1 MKKLIL
7 CVMICLFGV
16 GFSLAQTLTSP
27 DGNLVMDFH
36 LSADKTPVYSLKYKG
51 KDVIKESKM
60 GFQIRPSFDFSKNFR
75 IVETKED
82 ASDTTWN
89 PVWGQNSVIRDNHK
103 ELFVALEQEGTGW
116 LLNIRFRLF
125 DDGLGFRYEFPVQKE
140 LRHFTINE
148 EVTEFQLV
156 GDYKA
161 FWIPADYDTNEF
173 QITTSKLSEVPQL
186 IDKAR
191 DEALACKS
199 PSPNLAVQT
208 PLMLKSDDG
217 LYINIHEAALVNYPA
232 MHLNLD
238 AQTFLMSSHSPN
250 LAVQTPLMLK
260 SDDGLYINIHEAA
273 LVNYPAMHL
282 NLDAQTFL
290 MSSHLTPDKNG
301 TKGYIQTG
309 STSPWR
315 TIIVSDDAR
324 NILASNLIVNLNEP
338 CKLEDT
344 SWIKPTKYV
353 GVWWEYFTGGGSTWA
368 YTDTQD
374 IVIGKTDY
382 TKLKPNGHHGANT
395 AHVKEYIDFAAK
407 NGFDAVLVEGWNEG
421 WEDNYAYA
429 KEFIY
434 SFTKAYPD
442 FDVKE
447 LQRYAASK
455 GVKIIMHHET
465 TSSVADYERQMH
477 DAFRFMKE
485 NGYDAVKTGYVGPI
499 IPRSEHHD
507 GQWMVNHYNRVAETA
522 AQYHIMVNSHEAVR
536 PTGMYRTYPN
546 WIAQESARGTEFE
559 SFNGIR
565 PDHQTILPFTRLM
578 GGPMDYTP
586 GIFEGDLSVYGS
598 NKAKLGTTLV
608 KQLALYVTMYS
619 PLQMAADLYQNYEK
633 YPDAFQFIKDVAV
646 DWDNTYI
653 LEAEPGDYITIARK
667 AKGKNEWYIG
677 GITDENSR
685 EAVIDLSFL
694 PAGKKYQA
702 TIYADGKTADWRTN
716 PKEYVIS
723 TKKVTN
729 KTKLKQRLAPSG
741 GVAVKYQATIYADGK
756 TADWRT
762 NPKEYV
768 ISTKK
773 VTNKTKLK
781 QRLAPSGGVAVSI
794 KEL

>member
-51 KDVIKESKM
+51 KDVIKESKL

-148 EVTEFQLV
+148 EVTEFQLT

-199 PSPNLAVQT
+199 P
-208 PLMLKSDDG
+208 
-217 LYINIHEAALVNYPA
+217 
-232 MHLNLD
+232 
-238 AQTFLMSSHSPN
+238 SPN

-442 FDVKE
+442 FNVKE

-741 GVAVKYQATIYADGK
+741 GVAV
-756 TADWRT
+756 
-762 NPKEYV
+762 
-768 ISTKK
+768 
-773 VTNKTKLK
+773 
-781 QRLAPSGGVAVSI
+781 SI

>member
-1 MKKLIL
+1 MKKLIVFL
-7 CVMICLFGV
+7 V
-16 GFSLAQTLTSP
+16 GILGMSVSALAQVLTSP

-36 LSADKTPVYSLKYKG
+36 LSDGDVPVYSLTYKG
-51 KDVIKESKM
+51 KEVIKESRM
-60 GFQIRPSFDFSKNFR
+60 GFQICPSYEFDRDFR
-75 IVETKED
+75 IVETREG
-82 ASDTTWN
+82 ASDTTWE
-89 PVWGQNSVIRDNHK
+89 PVWGQNSEIRDNHK
-103 ELFVALEQEGTGW
+103 ELFVALEQKTTGW

-148 EVTEFQLV
+148 EVTEFQLA
-156 GDYKA
+156 GNHKA

-232 MHLNLD
+232 MHLNLNPENY
-238 AQTFLMSSHSPN
+238 LMS
-250 LAVQTPLMLK
+250 A
-260 SDDGLYINIHEAA
+260 
-273 LVNYPAMHL
+273 
-282 NLDAQTFL
+282 
-290 MSSHLTPDKNG
+290 HLTPDKNG

-315 TIIVSDDAR
+315 TIVVSDDAR
-324 NILASNLIVNLNEP
+324 DILASNLIVNLNEP

-344 SWIKPTKYV
+344 SWIKPVKYV

-382 TKLKPNGHHGANT
+382 TQLKPNGHHGANT

-407 NGFDAVLVEGWNEG
+407 HGFDAVLVEGWNEG

-465 TSSVADYERQMH
+465 TSSVADYERQLH

-522 AQYHIMVNSHEAVR
+522 AQYKIMVDSHEAVR
-536 PTGMYRTYPN
+536 PTGMYRAYPN

-646 DWDNTYI
+646 DWDHTYI

-667 AKGKNEWYIG
+667 AKGKNEWFVG

-702 TIYADGKTADWRTN
+702 TIYADGKSADWRTN

-723 TKKVTN
+723 TRKVN
-729 KTKLKQRLAPSG
+729 HKTKLKQKLAPSG
-741 GVAVKYQATIYADGK
+741 GVAI
-756 TADWRT
+756 
-762 NPKEYV
+762 
-768 ISTKK
+768 
-773 VTNKTKLK
+773 
-781 QRLAPSGGVAVSI
+781 SI
-794 KEL
+794 KEI

>member
-1 MKKLIL
+1 MR
-7 CVMICLFGV
+7 MIFVWLGLLAASV
-16 GFSLAQTLTSP
+16 AVNAQTLTSP
-27 DGNLVMDFH
+27 DGNLKMQFH
-36 LSADKTPVYSLKYKG
+36 LSDEGKPVYSLMYKE
-51 KDVIKESKM
+51 KEVINESKM
-60 GFQIRPSFDFSKNFR
+60 GFQISPSIAFDRNFSV
-75 IVETKED
+75 VETKID
-82 ASDTTWN
+82 SCNTVWN
-89 PVWGQNSVIRDNHK
+89 TVWGQNSEISDHHK
-103 ELFVALEQEGTGW
+103 ELWVALKQEKSGR

-125 DDGLGFRYEFPVQKE
+125 NDGLGFRYEFPVPSN
-140 LRHFTINE
+140 LRHFTLKE
-148 EVTEFQLV
+148 ELTEFQLA
-156 GDYKA
+156 GNHKA

-173 QITTSKLSEVPQL
+173 QITTSRLSEVPYL
-186 IDKAR
+186 IDEAR
-191 DEALACKS
+191 NEPLACKS
-199 PSPNLAVQT
+199 PTPNLAVQT
-208 PLMLKSDDG
+208 PLMLKSDNG

-238 AQTFLMSSHSPN
+238 AETYLMS
-250 LAVQTPLMLK
+250 A
-260 SDDGLYINIHEAA
+260 
-273 LVNYPAMHL
+273 
-282 NLDAQTFL
+282 
-290 MSSHLTPDKNG
+290 HLTPDKNG
-301 TKGYIQTG
+301 NKGYIQTG
-309 STSPWR
+309 SVTPWR

-324 NILASNLIVNLNEP
+324 DILASNLILNLNEP
-338 CKLEDT
+338 CKIEDT

-374 IVIGKTDY
+374 VVIGQTDY
-382 TKLKPNGHHGANT
+382 KQLKPNGHHGANT

-407 NGFDAVLVEGWNEG
+407 HGFDAVLVEGWNEG

-434 SFTKAYPD
+434 SFTTPYPD

-447 LQRYAASK
+447 LQAYAASK

-465 TSSVADYERQMH
+465 TSSVADYERQMD
-477 DAFRFMKE
+477 DAFRFMKD

-507 GQWMVNHYNRVAETA
+507 GQWMVNHYNRVAEKA
-522 AQYHIMVNSHEAVR
+522 AQYKIMVNSHEAVR
-536 PTGMYRTYPN
+536 PTGLCRTYPN

-646 DWDNTYI
+646 DWDRTYI

-667 AKGKNEWYIG
+667 AKGKNEWYVG

-685 EAVIDLSFL
+685 EALIDFSFL
-694 PAGKKYQA
+694 PKGKKYQA
-702 TIYADGKTADWRTN
+702 VIYADGKKADWRTN
-716 PKEYVIS
+716 PKEYVIETRTIS
-723 TKKVTN
+723 H
-729 KTKLKQRLAPSG
+729 KTKLRQKLAPSG
-741 GVAVKYQATIYADGK
+741 GVAI
-756 TADWRT
+756 
-762 NPKEYV
+762 
-768 ISTKK
+768 
-773 VTNKTKLK
+773 
-781 QRLAPSGGVAVSI
+781 SI

>member
-7 CVMICLFGV
+7 SVMMSLFVV
-16 GFSLAQTLTSP
+16 GFSFAQTLTSP
-27 DGNLVMDFH
+27 NGNLVMDFH
-36 LSADKTPVYSLKYKG
+36 LSADKVPVYSLKYKG
-51 KDVIKESKM
+51 KDVIRESRM

-82 ASDTTWN
+82 ASDTSWN

-148 EVTEFQLV
+148 EVTEFQLA
-156 GDYKA
+156 GDHKA

-238 AQTFLMSSHSPN
+238 A
-250 LAVQTPLMLK
+250 K
-260 SDDGLYINIHEAA
+260 
-273 LVNYPAMHL
+273 
-282 NLDAQTFL
+282 TFL

-315 TIIVSDDAR
+315 TIVVSDDAR
-324 NILASNLIVNLNEP
+324 DILASNLIVNLNEP

-382 TKLKPNGHHGANT
+382 TQLKPNGHHGANT

-522 AQYHIMVNSHEAVR
+522 AKYHIMVDSHEAVR

-667 AKGKNEWYIG
+667 AKGKNEWYVG

-723 TKKVTN
+723 TKKVT
-729 KTKLKQRLAPSG
+729 S
-741 GVAVKYQATIYADGK
+741 
-756 TADWRT
+756 
-762 NPKEYV
+762 
-768 ISTKK
+768 
-773 VTNKTKLK
+773 KTKLK

>member
-1 MKKLIL
+1 MKKLIVFL
-7 CVMICLFGV
+7 V
-16 GFSLAQTLTSP
+16 GILGMSVSALAQVLTSP

-36 LSADKTPVYSLKYKG
+36 LSDGDVPVYSLTYKG
-51 KDVIKESKM
+51 KEVIKESRM
-60 GFQIRPSFDFSKNFR
+60 GFQIRPSYEFDRDFR
-75 IVETKED
+75 IVETREG
-82 ASDTTWN
+82 ASDTTWE
-89 PVWGQNSVIRDNHK
+89 PVWGQNSEIRDNHK
-103 ELFVALEQEGTGW
+103 ELFVALEQKTTGW

-148 EVTEFQLV
+148 EVTEFQLA
-156 GDYKA
+156 GNHKA

-232 MHLNLD
+232 MHLNLNPENY
-238 AQTFLMSSHSPN
+238 LMS
-250 LAVQTPLMLK
+250 A
-260 SDDGLYINIHEAA
+260 
-273 LVNYPAMHL
+273 
-282 NLDAQTFL
+282 
-290 MSSHLTPDKNG
+290 HLTPDKNG
-301 TKGYIQTG
+301 IKGYIQTG

-315 TIIVSDDAR
+315 TIVVSDDAR
-324 NILASNLIVNLNEP
+324 DILASNLIVNLNEP

-344 SWIKPTKYV
+344 SWIKPVKYV

-382 TKLKPNGHHGANT
+382 TQLKPNGHHGANT

-407 NGFDAVLVEGWNEG
+407 HGFDAVLVEGWNEG

-465 TSSVADYERQMH
+465 TSSVADYERQLH

-522 AQYHIMVNSHEAVR
+522 AQYKIMVDSHEAVR

-646 DWDNTYI
+646 DWDHTYI

-667 AKGKNEWYIG
+667 AKGKNEWFVG

-702 TIYADGKTADWRTN
+702 TIYADGKSADWRTN

-723 TKKVTN
+723 TRKVN
-729 KTKLKQRLAPSG
+729 HKTKLKQKLAPSG
-741 GVAVKYQATIYADGK
+741 GVAI
-756 TADWRT
+756 
-762 NPKEYV
+762 
-768 ISTKK
+768 
-773 VTNKTKLK
+773 
-781 QRLAPSGGVAVSI
+781 SI
-794 KEL
+794 KEI

>member
-148 EVTEFQLV
+148 EVTEFQLA
-156 GDYKA
+156 GDHKA

-199 PSPNLAVQT
+199 P
-208 PLMLKSDDG
+208 
-217 LYINIHEAALVNYPA
+217 
-232 MHLNLD
+232 
-238 AQTFLMSSHSPN
+238 SPN

-619 PLQMAADLYQNYEK
+619 PLQMVADLYQNYEK

-741 GVAVKYQATIYADGK
+741 GVAV
-756 TADWRT
+756 
-762 NPKEYV
+762 
-768 ISTKK
+768 
-773 VTNKTKLK
+773 
-781 QRLAPSGGVAVSI
+781 SI